1 MIVMVLLLSLFS
13 GIMSIYYYGYS
24 SVLLGTTYSSSEW
37 NETSQVRAET
47 FLIILW
53 ILWHH
58 HFPPPPPPHLSL
70 FIYLSLTDQCLCI
83 ICIWY
88 QYFLT
93 CLLLQNQFFFSHQ
106 TSLFLLYECTHPSPI
121 TYTYTYHHL
130 SSHFFFSSALFL
142 FFFISSIQPSYVMI
156 SLVSLSER
164 GSRRHIKSEQRRNCW
179 CSSSGVDCVDFE

>member
-70 FIYLSLTDQCLCI
+70 FIYLWLI
-83 ICIWY
+83 NAY
-88 QYFLT
+88 
-93 CLLLQNQFFFSHQ
+93 
-106 TSLFLLYECTHPSPI
+106 
-121 TYTYTYHHL
+121 
-130 SSHFFFSSALFL
+130 A
-142 FFFISSIQPSYVMI
+142 
-156 SLVSLSER
+156 
-164 GSRRHIKSEQRRNCW
+164 
-179 CSSSGVDCVDFE
+179 

>member
-58 HFPPPPPPHLSL
+58 HFPPPPPHLSL

>member
-58 HFPPPPPPHLSL
+58 HFPPSPPHLSL

-106 TSLFLLYECTHPSPI
+106 TSLFLSLWVHASLPYHLYLYLSPP
-121 TYTYTYHHL
+121 L
-130 SSHFFFSSALFL
+130 FSLLLFFCIISFL
-142 FFFISSIQPSYVMI
+142 FHFIHSTLICND
-156 SLVSLSER
+156 LS
-164 GSRRHIKSEQRRNCW
+164 CL
-179 CSSSGVDCVDFE
+179 FEWEGI

>member
-58 HFPPPPPPHLSL
+58 HFPPPPPHLSL

-106 TSLFLLYECTHPSPI
+106 TSLFLSLWVHVSLPYHLYLYLSPP
-121 TYTYTYHHL
+121 L
-130 SSHFFFSSALFL
+130 FSLLLFFCIISFL
-142 FFFISSIQPSYVMI
+142 FHFIHSTLICND
-156 SLVSLSER
+156 LS
-164 GSRRHIKSEQRRNCW
+164 CL
-179 CSSSGVDCVDFE
+179 FEWEGI

>member
-58 HFPPPPPPHLSL
+58 HFPPPPPPPHLSL

-83 ICIWY
+83 MHMIPIFSY
-88 QYFLT
+88 LLT
-93 CLLLQNQFFFSHQ
+93 SPEPILLLSSDLSISFSMSARIPPLSPIPIPITTSLLTSSFLLHYFFSF
-106 TSLFLLYECTHPSPI
+106 SFHPFNP
-121 TYTYTYHHL
+121 H
-130 SSHFFFSSALFL
+130 
-142 FFFISSIQPSYVMI
+142 M
-156 SLVSLSER
+156 
-164 GSRRHIKSEQRRNCW
+164 
-179 CSSSGVDCVDFE
+179 